1 MEKKGVQCIMCKF
14 CDNLAS
20 CKEYYDN
27 PECKKNKYIYGCMLY
42 MYMKDRKGSITS
54 RPFDLNYCPTC
65 GKKIATGD

>member
-1 MEKKGVQCIMCKF
+1 MCKF

-27 PECKKNKYIYGCMLY
+27 PECKKSKYIYGCMLY
-42 MYMKDRKGSITS
+42 MHMKDRKGSITS

>member
-1 MEKKGVQCIMCKF
+1 MCKF

-27 PECKKNKYIYGCMLY
+27 LECKNNKYIYGCMLY

-54 RPFDLNYCPTC
+54 RPFDLNYCPMC
-65 GKKIATGD
+65 GKKIVAGD